1 MTVALSHSP
10 GLFKSKFSFSISLSF
25 CLSNI
30 IPIFPFLFP
39 AKLHRPQKPTE
50 GTRSMLPWV
59 GQQSPRRS
67 VLRGQGVANWQVLAP
82 GKGQAAGPC
91 EGLSAHRAAASTVM
105 APLAGGGEGLLG
117 SRSRVNP
124 EPGTGDWGRPRPENG
139 PFSQTGVPGPG
150 NKLHHPPPLFSVGSS
165 VTYAQGRCSEGECNV
180 HSKGS
185 WVPEPPAVSNPAL

>member
-10 GLFKSKFSFSISLSF
+10 GLLSLSFLSLISLSF
-25 CLSNI
+25 CISKI

-39 AKLHRPQKPTE
+39 AKLHRSPKPTE

-59 GQQSPRRS
+59 SQQSPRRS

-91 EGLSAHRAAASTVM
+91 EGLSARRAAASTVI
-105 APLAGGGEGLLG
+105 APLAGGGGVWKGLLG

-150 NKLHHPPPLFSVGSS
+150 NKLHHPRPFFFC
-165 VTYAQGRCSEGECNV
+165 RF
-180 HSKGS
+180 
-185 WVPEPPAVSNPAL
+185 